1 MKKNLLIAL
10 VVLIIFLL
18 IKHNNCES
26 FENICTTLQNNS
38 KEKILKYTTNQFGK
52 NIDII
57 IDPFINLKKIEP
69 EITIEEY
76 LVENNIPVGQIEQAV
91 FLIKT
96 IVNNNCLM
104 SALSEYDVTK
114 QTLLKD
120 VVQTWLLDNLKNSLI
135 CLINDK
141 KTIELIIQQIGI
153 LIIKPYVEICS
164 KEKFIEYCD
173 ANYTQNQKKNEN
185 NIEPKVINIPN
196 NPTNPTK
203 NKKYKVANKKQIE
216 NFANELAKTAT
227 EIKTG
232 SLGILDIENKMLP
245 LVSNSPKFMSVE
257 SIEKIINEF
266 NYKSFGDDVEEY
278 LKELITQ
285 YKNKYNKDLN
295 ISVKSEFTNFVL
307 LLIDNYNELIGKI
320 QNDNF
325 ELCDEYE
332 NDISCN
338 DKISQLVN
346 KFNGYKK
353 IYYML
358 KHYYKIVSV
367 YELINANVKE
377 NDLKVQAMLCCT
389 KQGENSCYNF
399 SPDIKNPSAIIYGFN
414 DYGYVNIAKCVQ
426 NSPEAKEN
434 ELEQKKSLDEILSN
448 KYELWKQI
456 PRENKA
462 IIFGSIINI
471 FKIYGIQL
479 NSLDEN
485 LGKIRNNLKNSGNT
499 ISINEFNKI
508 IKVNESDIINKLNIT
523 NPDYL
528 KTLELI
534 EKAETIQSLKQILGN
549 YGFTNEYVVFNA
561 NVILD
566 VAKQISKVALFAKFL
581 FNNWNFSNSI
591 PQIVKIMGIAN
602 TKQTFYEIFMETP
615 IVPRYF
621 TLIQQAIMTSIA
633 NSNFA
638 VVSKYDINSIP
649 INVINY
655 VKSKPTDQTLNLCDV
670 YSLALGQ
677 FRKDRAININE
688 YNDIDEKMI
697 MYCDPNKITL
707 DKISSSKIPISE
719 TKGLNVLE
727 RSHLNYSAFVNENNQ
742 ISKNNLKSEIVSDN
756 ILYNFIKNTYN

>member
-1 MKKNLLIAL
+1 MKKILLIAL
-10 VVLIIFLL
+10 VSLIIFLL
-18 IKHNNCES
+18 IKPNSCES

-57 IDPFINLKKIEP
+57 IDPFINLKKIES

-76 LVENNIPVGQIEQAV
+76 LVENNIPVEQIEQAV

-96 IVNNNCLM
+96 IINNNCLM

-120 VVQTWLLDNLKNSLI
+120 VVQTWLIDNLKNSLI
-135 CLINDK
+135 CLIDDK

-295 ISVKSEFTNFVL
+295 ISIKSEFTNFVL
-307 LLIDNYNELIGKI
+307 LLINNYNELIGKI

-332 NDISCN
+332 TDISCN
-338 DKISQLVN
+338 DKIAQLVN

-426 NSPEAKEN
+426 NSPEAKKN

-471 FKIYGIQL
+471 FKIYGIKL

-499 ISINEFNKI
+499 ISINEFDKI
-508 IKVNESDIINKLNIT
+508 IKVKESDIINKLNIT

-534 EKAETIQSLKQILGN
+534 EKAETIQNLKQILEK

-591 PQIVKIMGIAN
+591 PQIVKIMGIAS

-621 TLIQQAIMTSIA
+621 TLIQQAIITSIA

-649 INVINY
+649 ANVINY
-655 VKSKPTDQTLNLCDV
+655 VKSKPTDQTLNLCNV

-688 YNDIDEKMI
+688 YNEIDEKMI
-697 MYCDPNKITL
+697 MYCEPNKITL
-707 DKISSSKIPISE
+707 DKISSSKIPINE

-727 RSHLNYSAFVNENNQ
+727 RSHVDYSAFVNENNQ
-742 ISKNNLKSEIVSDN
+742 ISKNNLKSEIISDN